1 MNFQPTLVPVDDK
14 QTGLD
19 KILRRKSAM
28 VLYQLEQTLGDFVCN
43 EKKDASELPSGTLA
57 DITERER
64 KSGRSIDSST
74 TRGIIAAT
82 YIDEVLSLAQN
93 AAKGRQEE
101 EHLKRLRELFKVLEI
116 QDIRNTISHPN
127 RPFHPCYWHRVAAIA
142 TDPLIDK
149 LLFREVTQ
157 AFLDAEAGRLSSP
170 PEEWINAPI
179 WSLPNNLPQRF
190 DHEITG
196 LIGRKNQ
203 LSELK
208 KALKKKNIN
217 LIAIIAP
224 GGLGKTALLLQALY
238 DIVHSPDSADWVEQ
252 VLYITSKTEVLT
264 HEGIVKQNPV
274 ATDMESIRD
283 SIALTLAEQ
292 EGLDNLTFEDACHEF
307 GHKRII
313 LCLDNLETILRDN
326 PSAFNSFFLDL
337 PDEWKIVVTSRIAVN
352 GAYAISLQPLDS
364 IGAKALAQS
373 YLSKRG
379 GERLS
384 ENELN
389 NLVHECQS
397 NPLAI
402 RLIIDGFIAGKTLS
416 ESIPKAKEQLLEF
429 SYKNLIE
436 ALSPL
441 AYEVLECLF
450 VTREPISRSKAC
462 ILLERN
468 IDEVAQAFSQLQGT
482 SLVTRISELAEES
495 YKLSSSIY
503 ELLLLNPVD
512 ISVRL
517 AVQEKVQKTTQKIVE
532 LKNRQDEHQTNP
544 LFWKY
549 IPESAPDEVKEI
561 ALDVFQVLSRP
572 SFDWGRLADSDRH
585 RVSELRSTLKRA
597 IDAYKDQSFLY
608 RLLGILLL
616 KLHDRTGGQSAL
628 RQALEMEPPDVAS
641 GLLLSN
647 ELRKG
652 KDLKGARD
660 VAKRLVDLGWNDLE
674 RSDAYHASLVIKN
687 YWLPLIW
694 LGETDQV
701 IQETKH
707 WQKAG
712 NLCGTYGLL
721 RAQALRQ
728 SAEYGS
734 FRNLP
739 KGLCEAVDVLSELFK
754 LEGYAGSYVDEGM
767 KLVKQLAF
775 TTGRDDGTNEE
786 AKLKFTEFIDQHLVQ
801 MCQVHNTYTL
811 DHPVVQ
817 QWVKELSILSIE
829 NNHNPLISVRWQELI
844 EAPREEESELYADS
858 ERGWLRVSVYYRP
871 TPTSKGHKGHKPFLF
886 AQDNNK
892 QQYFVHRDKLNSS
905 ARREWANIQIGDY
918 LEVLPDPQGEEGTAQ
933 PVREARLVRR

>member
-1 MNFQPTLVPVDDK
+1 MNFQPALVPVDDK

-43 EKKDASELPSGTLA
+43 EKKDASELPPSTLA

-82 YIDEVLSLAQN
+82 YIDEVLSLAQS

-101 EHLKRLRELFKVLEI
+101 EHLKRLRDLFKVLEV
-116 QDIRNTISHPN
+116 QDIRNAISHPN
-127 RPFHPCYWHRVAAIA
+127 RLFHPCYWHRIATIA
-142 TDPLIDK
+142 TDPSIDK
-149 LLFREVTQ
+149 LQFREVTQ
-157 AFLDAEAGRLSSP
+157 AFIDAEAGRLSSP

-179 WSLPNNLPQRF
+179 WSLANNLPQRF
-190 DHEITG
+190 DHDITG
-196 LIGRKNQ
+196 LIGRKKE
-203 LSELK
+203 LSALK
-208 KALKKKNIN
+208 KALGKKSIK
-217 LIAIIAP
+217 LIAVIAP

-238 DIVHSPDSADWVEQ
+238 DIVHSPESADWVDQ

-264 HEGIVKQNPV
+264 SEGIVKQNPV
-274 ATDMESIRD
+274 ATDMEGIGD
-283 SIALTLAEQ
+283 SIALTIAKQ
-292 EGLDNLTFEDACHEF
+292 EGLDYLTFEEACTKF
-307 GHKRII
+307 GHKKII

-326 PSAFNSFFLDL
+326 PDIFDSFYLDI
-337 PDEWKIVVTSRIAVN
+337 PDEWRVVVTSRMTVN

-364 IGAKALAQS
+364 KGAKDLANS

-379 GERLS
+379 GERLN
-384 ENELN
+384 EDELN
-389 NLVHECQS
+389 NLVHECKS

-436 ALSPL
+436 ALSPVT
-441 AYEVLECLF
+441 YEVLECLF
-450 VTREPISRSKAC
+450 VIREPISRSKAG

-468 IDEVAQAFSQLQGT
+468 VDEIAQAFSQLQGT
-482 SLVTRISELAEES
+482 SLVTRIPELAEES
-495 YKLSSSIY
+495 YKLSSSVY
-503 ELLLLNPVD
+503 DLLLLNPVD
-512 ISVRL
+512 IGVRL
-517 AVQEKVQKTTQKIVE
+517 VVQEKVQRTTQKIVE

-561 ALDVFQVLSRP
+561 AVDVFQVLSRP

-585 RVSELRSTLKRA
+585 RVSELLSLLKRA
-597 IDAYKDQSFLY
+597 IDAYQDQPLLY
-608 RLLGILLL
+608 RIFGIFLL

-641 GLLLSN
+641 GLCLSN
-647 ELRKG
+647 ELRKS

-660 VAKRLVDLGWNDLE
+660 VAKRLVDLGWNDPE

-701 IQETKH
+701 IEATKN
-707 WQKAG
+707 WQKAEK
-712 NLCGTYGLL
+712 LCGTYGLL

-734 FRNLP
+734 FKNLP

-754 LEGYAGSYVDEGM
+754 LEGYAGSYIDEGM

-775 TTGRDDGTNEE
+775 TAGRNDGINEE
-786 AKLKFTEFIDQHLVQ
+786 AKLKFTEFTDQHLVQ

-817 QWVKELSILSIE
+817 QWVKKLSILSIE
-829 NNHNPLISVRWQELI
+829 NNRNPLTSVRWQELI
-844 EAPREEESELYADS
+844 EAPREEEGELYAES

-871 TPTSKGHKGHKPFLF
+871 TPTSKGHKPFLF
-886 AQDNNK
+886 AEDNNK
-892 QQYFVHRDKLNSS
+892 QQYYVHRDNLNSS
-905 ARREWANIQIGDY
+905 ARREWANVKIGDC